1 MPPKDSGPEGR
12 QILPFHREEKQGSEQ
27 LSDLPRVTQLA
38 SSRSRTSRPHA
49 IPGFMSFATIPSIKG
64 YDTSGSGLP
73 GRELGQGSQKSCQL
87 SWRPASRTLVH
98 NRTGLGFSQQ
108 SEPES
113 VDQGCHGR
121 RHPGIGSLQKFS
133 PLPPPVSGVA
143 PLSEDGFGICRQRM
157 CFQRSAHWSTV
168 RLDTWLLLPIAV

>member
-1 MPPKDSGPEGR
+1 MPPKDSGPEGW

-121 RHPGIGSLQKFS
+121 SHPGIGSLQKFS
-133 PLPPPVSGVA
+133 PLPPQFLEWP
-143 PLSEDGFGICRQRM
+143 PCQRM
-157 CFQRSAHWSTV
+157 DLGFADSECAFSG
-168 RLDTWLLLPIAV
+168 RLTGPQSDWTPGCCSQ